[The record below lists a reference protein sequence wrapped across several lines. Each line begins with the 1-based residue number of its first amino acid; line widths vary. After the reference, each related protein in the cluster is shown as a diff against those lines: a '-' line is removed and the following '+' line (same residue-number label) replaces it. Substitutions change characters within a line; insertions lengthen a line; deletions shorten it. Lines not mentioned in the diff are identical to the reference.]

1 VQHAAESCE
10 GRENQEAQRKETT
23 EAAAKSRETEWA
35 KAGRKDLIAKEY
47 QPGETEAKCDRVA
60 NCVELVESGKNPTD
74 ATAEG
79 AKDNPSRNED
89 GCSGGTLRH

>member
-47 QPGETEAKCDRVA
+47 QRGET
-60 NCVELVESGKNPTD
+60 
-74 ATAEG
+74 
-79 AKDNPSRNED
+79 
-89 GCSGGTLRH
+89 